1 VSDAVARGDGTRRR
15 AGTTQE
21 WPKAGFAEHPPV
33 QQIVARKKSMKH
45 TKRTHLRPRPVIQSS
60 AGAPFGRNRES
71 PSSCVS
77 Q

>member
-33 QQIVARKKSMKH
+33 QQIVTRKRSMKY
-45 TKRTHLRPRPVIQSS
+45 TKGTHLRLRPDIQSS
-60 AGAPFGRNRES
+60 AVAPFGRNCES
-71 PSSCVS
+71 LSSCVS
-77 Q
+77 H